1 MVITR
6 DRLLTFEDYLNHTT
20 DDAASDVRYEFVDG
34 ELIPIAL
41 PNIEHFLTVQ
51 FLAHYFEQVI
61 QKAEVPWLVFAEIG
75 VRTGFRRSRVVDLC
89 VVQREQVQE
98 LAGRSAV
105 FETPPLLAVEI
116 VSLDSIGR
124 DYRYKRSEYAAAG
137 IPEYWIVDPLENRL
151 TILQLQE
158 GLYDEIPQDPSGL
171 ILSPILST
179 MGQQSADQQPAIT
192 IEQIWQAAHLAPDPA

>member
-1 MVITR
+1 MVTTR
-6 DRLLTFEDYLNHTT
+6 DRLLTFEDYLNHQA
-20 DDAASDVRYEFVDG
+20 DDSDSDVRYELVDG
-34 ELIPIAL
+34 ELIPMN
-41 PNIEHFLTVQ
+41 PPRIEHFLIAQ
-51 FLAHYFEQVI
+51 FLSDYLRQVI
-61 QKAEVPWLVFAEIG
+61 GQNNLPWMVFAEIG

-89 VVQREQVQE
+89 IVQREQVQE

-137 IPEYWIVDPLENRL
+137 IPEYWIVDSLENRL

-158 GLYDEIPQDPSGL
+158 GFYEVVLTGQSGV
-171 ILSPILST
+171 IQSPILL
-179 MGQQSADQQPAIT
+179 GIHQQLTEPPLT

>member
-1 MVITR
+1 MVATS
-6 DRLLTFEDYLNHTT
+6 DRLLTFEDYLNHQT

-34 ELIPIAL
+34 ELIPIKL
-41 PNIEHFLTVQ
+41 PTIEHFLIAN
-51 FLAHYFEQVI
+51 FLDHYFEQVI
-61 QKAEVPWLVFAEIG
+61 QQAELPWMVFSSIG
-75 VRTGFRRSRVVDLC
+75 VRTGFRRSCVVDLC
-89 VVQREQVQE
+89 VVQRDQIQE

-137 IPEYWIVDPLENRL
+137 IPEYWIVDPLENCF

-158 GLYDEIPQDPSGL
+158 GFYDEISQDASGL
-171 ILSPILST
+171 ILSPTLA
-179 MGQQSADQQPAIT
+179 QFNPSAPLT
-192 IEQIWQAAHLAPDPA
+192 VEQIWQAAKVD

>member
-1 MVITR
+1 MVATS
-6 DRLLTFEDYLNHTT
+6 DRLLTFEDYLNYQT

-34 ELIPIAL
+34 ELIPMN
-41 PNIEHFLTVQ
+41 PPRIEHFLIAK
-51 FLAHYFEQVI
+51 FLTHYFEQAI
-61 QKAEVPWLVFAEIG
+61 QQTDLPWMVFAEIG

-105 FETPPLLAVEI
+105 FETPPLLVVEI

-137 IPEYWIVDPLENRL
+137 IPEYWIVDPLENCL

-158 GLYDEIPQDPSGL
+158 GFYDVIPQDQSGL
-171 ILSPILST
+171 IQSPILST
-179 MGQQSADQQPAIT
+179 ISQQSADQQPVIT
-192 IEQIWQAAHLAPDPA
+192 IEQIWQTANLAPDPV

>member
-1 MVITR
+1 MVTTR
-6 DRLLTFEDYLNHTT
+6 DRLLTFEDYLNHQT

-34 ELIPIAL
+34 ELIPMN
-41 PNIEHFLTVQ
+41 PPKIEHFLIAQ
-51 FLAHYFEQVI
+51 FLSDYLRQVI
-61 QKAEVPWLVFAEIG
+61 GQSNLPWMVFAEIG

-105 FETPPLLAVEI
+105 FETPPLLVIEI

-124 DYRYKRSEYAAAG
+124 DYRYKRSEYATAG
-137 IPEYWIVDPLENRL
+137 IPEYWIVDPLDNRL

-171 ILSPILST
+171 IQSPILST

>member
-1 MVITR
+1 MVATS
-6 DRLLTFEDYLNHTT
+6 DRLLTFEDYLNHQT

-34 ELIPIAL
+34 ELIPMH
-41 PNIEHFLTVQ
+41 PPKIEHFLIAQ
-51 FLAHYFEQVI
+51 FLSDYLRQVI
-61 QKAEVPWLVFAEIG
+61 AQSKLPWMVFAEIG

-89 VVQREQVQE
+89 VVQRDQVQE

-105 FETPPLLAVEI
+105 FETPPLLVVEI

-151 TILQLQE
+151 TILQLRE
-158 GLYDEIPQDPSGL
+158 GFYDEISQDASGL
-171 ILSPILST
+171 ILSPTLV
-179 MGQQSADQQPAIT
+179 QFNPSAPLT
-192 IEQIWQAAHLAPDPA
+192 VEQIWQAAKVD

>member
-1 MVITR
+1 MVTTR
-6 DRLLTFEDYLNHTT
+6 DRLLTFEDYLNHQA
-20 DDAASDVRYEFVDG
+20 DDSASDVRYELVDG
-34 ELIPIAL
+34 ELIPMN
-41 PNIEHFLTVQ
+41 PPRIEHFLIAQ
-51 FLAHYFEQVI
+51 FLSDYLRQVI
-61 QKAEVPWLVFAEIG
+61 GQNNLPWMVFAEIG

-158 GLYDEIPQDPSGL
+158 GFYEVVFTDQSGV
-171 ILSPILST
+171 IQSPILL
-179 MGQQSADQQPAIT
+179 GIHQQLTEPPLT
-192 IEQIWQAAHLAPDPA
+192 IEQIWQAANLDQNPL

>member
-1 MVITR
+1 MVTTR
-6 DRLLTFEDYLNHTT
+6 DCLLTFEDYLNHQT
-20 DDAASDVRYEFVDG
+20 DDAASDVRYELVDG
-34 ELIPIAL
+34 ELIPMN
-41 PNIEHFLTVQ
+41 PPRIEHFLIAQ
-51 FLAHYFEQVI
+51 FLSDYLRQVI
-61 QKAEVPWLVFAEIG
+61 GQNNLPWMVFAEIG

-137 IPEYWIVDPLENRL
+137 ISEYWIVDPLENRL

-158 GLYDEIPQDPSGL
+158 GFYEVVLTDQSGV
-171 ILSPILST
+171 IQSPILL
-179 MGQQSADQQPAIT
+179 GIHQQLTEPPLT
-192 IEQIWQAAHLAPDPA
+192 IEQIWQAANLDQNPL

>member
-1 MVITR
+1 MVRTR
-6 DRLLTFEDYLNHTT
+6 DRLLTFEDYLNHQA
-20 DDAASDVRYEFVDG
+20 DDSASDVRYELVDG
-34 ELIPIAL
+34 ELIPMN
-41 PNIEHFLTVQ
+41 PPRIEHFLIAQ
-51 FLAHYFEQVI
+51 FLSDYLRQVI
-61 QKAEVPWLVFAEIG
+61 GQNNLPWMVFAEIG

-89 VVQREQVQE
+89 IVQREQVQE

-158 GLYDEIPQDPSGL
+158 GFYEVVFTDQSGV
-171 ILSPILST
+171 IQSPILL
-179 MGQQSADQQPAIT
+179 GIHQQLTEPPLT
-192 IEQIWQAAHLAPDPA
+192 IEQIWQAANLDQNPL

>member
-1 MVITR
+1 MVATS
-6 DRLLTFEDYLNHTT
+6 DRLLTFEDYLNHQT

-34 ELIPIAL
+34 ELIPMH
-41 PNIEHFLTVQ
+41 PPKIEHFLIAQ
-51 FLAHYFEQVI
+51 FLSDYLRQVI
-61 QKAEVPWLVFAEIG
+61 AQSKLPWMVFAEIG

-89 VVQREQVQE
+89 VVQRDQVQE

-105 FETPPLLAVEI
+105 FETPPLLVVEI

-151 TILQLQE
+151 TILQLRE
-158 GLYDEIPQDPSGL
+158 GFYDEISQDASGL
-171 ILSPILST
+171 ILSPTLV
-179 MGQQSADQQPAIT
+179 QFNPSAPLAV
-192 IEQIWQAAHLAPDPA
+192 EQIWQAAKVD

>member
-1 MVITR
+1 MVTAR
-6 DRLLTFEDYLNHTT
+6 DHLLTFEDYLNHQT
-20 DDAASDVRYEFVDG
+20 DDAASDVRYELVDG
-34 ELIPIAL
+34 ELIPMN
-41 PNIEHFLTVQ
+41 PPRIEHFLIAQ
-51 FLAHYFEQVI
+51 FLSDYLRQVI
-61 QKAEVPWLVFAEIG
+61 GQNNLPWMVFAEIG

-89 VVQREQVQE
+89 IVQREQVQE

-158 GLYDEIPQDPSGL
+158 GFYEVVLTDQSGV
-171 ILSPILST
+171 IQSPILL
-179 MGQQSADQQPAIT
+179 GIHQQLTEPPLT
-192 IEQIWQAAHLAPDPA
+192 IEQIWQAANLDQNPL

>member
-1 MVITR
+1 MVATS
-6 DRLLTFEDYLNHTT
+6 DRLLTFEDYLNHQT

-34 ELIPIAL
+34 ELIPMN
-41 PNIEHFLTVQ
+41 PPKIEHFLIAK
-51 FLAHYFEQVI
+51 FLTHYFEQAI
-61 QKAEVPWLVFAEIG
+61 QQTELPWMVFAEIG

-89 VVQREQVQE
+89 VVQRDQVQE

-105 FETPPLLAVEI
+105 FETPPLLVVEI

-137 IPEYWIVDPLENRL
+137 IPEYWIVDPLENRF

-158 GLYDEIPQDPSGL
+158 GLYDEISQDVSGL
-171 ILSPILST
+171 ILSPTLAQFNPSVPLT
-179 MGQQSADQQPAIT
+179 V
-192 IEQIWQAAHLAPDPA
+192 EQIWQAAHID

>member
-1 MVITR
+1 MVTTR
-6 DRLLTFEDYLNHTT
+6 DCLLTFEDYLNHQT
-20 DDAASDVRYEFVDG
+20 DDAASDVRYELVDG
-34 ELIPIAL
+34 ELIPMN
-41 PNIEHFLTVQ
+41 PPRIEHFLIAQ
-51 FLAHYFEQVI
+51 FLSDYLRQVI
-61 QKAEVPWLVFAEIG
+61 GQNNLPWMVFAEIG

-158 GLYDEIPQDPSGL
+158 GFYEVVFTDQSGV
-171 ILSPILST
+171 IQSPILL
-179 MGQQSADQQPAIT
+179 GIHQQLTEPPLT
-192 IEQIWQAAHLAPDPA
+192 IEQIWQAANLDQNPL